1 MPRPIWKG
9 AISFGLITIPVK
21 LYGATETK
29 DVAFHQV
36 HAADSGRIRYKRV
49 CEKDGQEVPYSEIAK
64 GYEAP
69 DGRVVVL
76 TAEDFESLPLSSSK
90 AVEIVQFVNESDI
103 DPVYFE
109 KSYYIEAETVG
120 VKPYVLLRDALAR
133 TGRSAVVKVALRSR
147 ESLGLIR
154 AKGNLLVLDTMLWPD
169 EVRDSQFAAPSV
181 DVTATT
187 AEVGMA
193 EVFIEQLSGQWQP
206 DDYQDNYR
214 SAVEELVNAK
224 LAGVPLPEP
233 TAEASAGGEVIDLV
247 AALKASVEAA
257 KKRREATAA
266 AGDGAESTTS
276 SPTKAPAKRRKQ
288 AS

>member
-1 MPRPIWKG
+1 MPRPVWKG

-36 HAADSGRIRYKRV
+36 HAADGGRIRYKRV

-69 DGRVVVL
+69 DGRVAVL
-76 TAEDFESLPLSSSK
+76 TAEDFESLPLSTSK

-109 KSYYIEAETVG
+109 KTYYIEAESVG

-154 AKGNLLVLDTMLWPD
+154 AKGNLLVMDTMLWPD
-169 EVRDSQFAAPSV
+169 EVRDAQFAYPSV
-181 DVTATT
+181 DITATD

-193 EVFIEQLSGQWQP
+193 ELFIEQLAGQWQP

-214 SAVEELVNAK
+214 AAVEELVDAK
-224 LAGVPLPEP
+224 LQGIPLPEP
-233 TAEASAGGEVIDLV
+233 KAETSPGGEVIDLV

-257 KKRREATAA
+257 KKRRETTAEIGEA
-266 AGDGAESTTS
+266 AESDAS
-276 SPTKAPAKRRKQ
+276 GQDKAPARRRKQ

>member
-1 MPRPIWKG
+1 MPRATWKG
-9 AISFGLITIPVK
+9 AISFGLIHIPVS

-29 DVAFHQV
+29 DVSLHQV
-36 HAADSGRIRYKRV
+36 HIEDGGRIRYKRV
-49 CEKDGQEVPYSEIAK
+49 CEKCGEEVPYGDIGR

-69 DGRVVVL
+69 DGRTAIL
-76 TAEDFESLPLSSSK
+76 TKEDLDELPLASSK
-90 AVEIVQFVNESDI
+90 TVEIVTFIDAAEI

-109 KSYYIEAETVG
+109 KSYLIEAAEVG
-120 VKPYVLLRDALAR
+120 AKPYVLLRDAL
-133 TGRSAVVKVALRSR
+133 TKSGKVGVVKVALRTR
-147 ESLGLIR
+147 ESLAVVRPRGD
-154 AKGNLLVLDTMLWPD
+154 LLVMETMLWPD